1 MPSKATLR
9 WLINLCFLRDR
20 RRFSRG
26 GELLQSASELLLDGG
41 RFCDNRYRTRD
52 DNLLITAAR
61 LRTFAD
67 WKNALSSE
75 DSQNVMPVVI

>member
-1 MPSKATLR
+1 MTVGDFR
-9 WLINLCFLRDR
+9 EEENFCNR
-20 RRFSRG
+20 R
-26 GELLQSASELLLDGG
+26 ASELLLGGG